1 MTKRARPLSPH
12 IQIYKMPF
20 TAVLSIS
27 HRITG
32 VVMAV
37 GTLVLAYWLVS
48 AAYGPDAYATAQ
60 AVLGSIPG
68 RILLFGWSVALFYHL
83 CNGIRH
89 MFWDAGMGFEIR
101 DAVKSGYITVGAAL
115 ALTILAWAIGV

>member
-1 MTKRARPLSPH
+1 MTKRDRPLSPH
-12 IQIYKMPF
+12 LQIYKMPF

-37 GTLVLAYWLVS
+37 GTLVLAYWLIS

-60 AVLGSIPG
+60 AVLGSVPG
-68 RILLFGWSVALFYHL
+68 RLLLFGWSVALFYHL

>member
-60 AVLGSIPG
+60 AVLGSVPG
-68 RILLFGWSVALFYHL
+68 RLLLFGWSVALFYHL

-101 DAVKSGYITVGAAL
+101 DAVKSGYLTVGAAL
-115 ALTILAWAIGV
+115 ALTIMAWAIGV

>member
-60 AVLGSIPG
+60 AVLGSVPG
-68 RILLFGWSVALFYHL
+68 RLLLFGWSVALFYHL

>member
-1 MTKRARPLSPH
+1 MTKRDRPLSPH
-12 IQIYKMPF
+12 LQIYKMPF

>member
-1 MTKRARPLSPH
+1 
-12 IQIYKMPF
+12 
-20 TAVLSIS
+20 
-27 HRITG
+27 
-32 VVMAV
+32 
-37 GTLVLAYWLVS
+37 VLAYWLVS

-60 AVLGSIPG
+60 AVLGSVPG
-68 RILLFGWSVALFYHL
+68 RLLLFGWSVALFYHL

-101 DAVKSGYITVGAAL
+101 DAVKSGYLTVGAAL

>member
-1 MTKRARPLSPH
+1 MTKRDRPLSPH
-12 IQIYKMPF
+12 LQIYKMPF

-60 AVLGSIPG
+60 AVLGSVPG
-68 RILLFGWSVALFYHL
+68 RLLLFGWSVALFYHL

>member
-1 MTKRARPLSPH
+1 MTKRDRPLSPH
-12 IQIYKMPF
+12 LQIYKMPF

-60 AVLGSIPG
+60 AVLGSVPG
-68 RILLFGWSVALFYHL
+68 RLLLFGWSVALFYHL

-115 ALTILAWAIGV
+115 VLTILAWAIGV

>member
-1 MTKRARPLSPH
+1 MTKRDRPLSPH
-12 IQIYKMPF
+12 LQIYKMPF

-37 GTLVLAYWLVS
+37 GTLVLAYWLAA

-60 AVLGSIPG
+60 AVLGSVPG
-68 RILLFGWSVALFYHL
+68 RLLLFGWSVALFYHL